1 MNAISFYIGKSVG
14 ICEVRKMKKH
24 FPWKKANHKIY
35 RPVVFSGKIKNGL
48 LNVLAVFLL
57 VSILLSTGCIESDNG
72 DKEPD
77 TTNDDV
83 ILGGLNEFV
92 NSSNDFSFDMY
103 AELNE
108 GSDNLFFSPYSI
120 TTALGMAYEGAKGN
134 TAEEMEDVLDIP
146 ANDSER
152 LEMMK
157 DLQSLL
163 NRNDASYELST
174 ANAYWLREDGSLRE
188 EYKEAIEAYYL
199 AHGEKLD
206 FAGDPA
212 GAVDTINTWVEEQ
225 TNDRIKD
232 LLSEG
237 DVDPMTYLILTNAI
251 YFKSDWKY
259 QFDTEATEEMDF
271 HTSGGEEE
279 SVQMMRMN
287 DESKELNHAANDD
300 VQILQLPYDNNEI
313 YMYVL
318 LPKEN
323 DISSLETELDGSYL
337 ANLQNA
343 LSPEHVDLYLP
354 KFKFEQKY
362 RLKKNLIDMG
372 MPTSFG
378 AGADFTGISD
388 EAEGLYIDEVIHQ
401 SFVEVNEEGT
411 EAAAATAVIMRE
423 GSMEPSSG
431 PVEFRADHPFIF
443 FIQHKETG
451 QILFMGKVENPNG

>member
-1 MNAISFYIGKSVG
+1 
-14 ICEVRKMKKH
+14 MKKH
-24 FPWKKANHKIY
+24 FLWKKGDMKDAGPAFTSKTM
-35 RPVVFSGKIKNGL
+35 KNGIL
-48 LNVLAVFLL
+48 KILAVIFLI
-57 VSILLSTGCIESDNG
+57 SIMLTTGCIENG
-72 DKEPD
+72 SPKKAD
-77 TTNDDV
+77 TPADSV
-83 ILGGLNEFV
+83 ILGGLNQYV

-103 AELNE
+103 RELND
-108 GSDNLFFSPYSI
+108 GGGNIFFSPYSI
-120 TTALGMAYEGAKGN
+120 TTALGMAYEGARGK
-134 TAEEMEDVLDIP
+134 TADEMAEVLDFP
-146 ANDSER
+146 TEDDAR
-152 LEMMK
+152 LEMMRS
-157 DLQSLL
+157 LQGLL
-163 NRNDASYELST
+163 NRKSASYSLST
-174 ANAYWLREDGSLRE
+174 ANAYWLREDGELRQ
-188 EYKEAIEAYYL
+188 EYIDAIEDSYL

-212 GAVDTINTWVEEQ
+212 GAVDIINTWVEEQ
-225 TNDRIKD
+225 TNDKIKD

-237 DVDPMTYLILTNAI
+237 DIDPMTYLILTNAI

-259 QFDTEATEEMDF
+259 QFDTEATEDMDF

-279 SVQMMRMN
+279 SAQMMRMN

-300 VQILQLPYDNNEI
+300 VQLLQLPYDNNEI
-313 YMYVL
+313 YMCVL
-318 LPKEN
+318 LPREN
-323 DISSLETELDGSYL
+323 DIGSLETELDSSYL

-372 MPTSFG
+372 MPTAFG

-443 FIQHKETG
+443 FIQHEETG
-451 QILFMGKVENPNG
+451 QILFMGKVENPNS